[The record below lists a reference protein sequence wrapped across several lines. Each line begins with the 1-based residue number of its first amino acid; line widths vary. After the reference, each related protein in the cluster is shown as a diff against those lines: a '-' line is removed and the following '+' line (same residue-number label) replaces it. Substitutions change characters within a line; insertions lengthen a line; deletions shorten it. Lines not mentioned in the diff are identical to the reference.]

1 VAVGRLAEKTPG
13 LTFIAGQDHPG
24 GDA

>member
-1 VAVGRLAEKTPG
+1 VGRLAEKTPG
-13 LTFIAGQDHPG
+13 LTFIAGEDHPG